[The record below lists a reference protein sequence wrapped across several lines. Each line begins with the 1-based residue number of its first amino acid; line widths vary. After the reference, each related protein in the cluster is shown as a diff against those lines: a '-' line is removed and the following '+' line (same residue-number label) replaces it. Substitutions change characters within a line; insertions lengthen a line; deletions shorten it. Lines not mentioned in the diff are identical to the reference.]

1 MFMLSVIYISVN
13 RILVSFSFWGRNSSH
28 AMSNCEKSTKF
39 SKTRFRYVS
48 LVTVLRSQSR
58 LTPHLPSKCQSN
70 LFDFCSPVFSQAF
83 VIFSQFD
90 LGFHEFRNYLSIVS
104 IYLRIKFNTS
114 VQMELPLPVYQEK
127 YEK

>member
-1 MFMLSVIYISVN
+1 ML
-13 RILVSFSFWGRNSSH
+13 
-28 AMSNCEKSTKF
+28 
-39 SKTRFRYVS
+39 FRYVS

-58 LTPHLPSKCQSN
+58 LTPHLPSKCQSI
-70 LFDFCSPVFSQAF
+70 LFDFCSPVFSQVF

-90 LGFHEFRNYLSIVS
+90 LGFHEVRNYLFIVS